1 MKLQKRSK
9 CYAPPPPFEQA
20 VFVDSLDEL
29 AKLYQQIADTKG
41 SRKVKPSRID
51 FLQGGDDPNITVM
64 IWIED
69 ESISIFVKPGKE
81 YRVVGFS
88 D

>member
-1 MKLQKRSK
+1 
-9 CYAPPPPFEQA
+9 
-20 VFVDSLDEL
+20 V
-29 AKLYQQIADTKG
+29 T
-41 SRKVKPSRID
+41 PSRVVA
-51 FLQGGDDPNITVM
+51 FRGGDDPNITVM
-64 IWIED
+64 IWMED